1 MIIHYFTLLYVFAPS
16 IFSSSFFSFFECKDS
31 YFFSLVM
38 TRDSFKYTFLSVVA
52 LKYGLGSHRSG
63 FLPDLILG
71 NFDDTPTLQSIPPP
85 SCSTPS
91 YKRLFPLIHHIPNL
105 LYYLVPILLFF
116 SLRIVMLIPFFLPIF
131 LPLFIAPYK
140 NTW

>member
-71 NFDDTPTLQSIPPP
+71 NFDDTPTPQSI
-85 SCSTPS
+85 
-91 YKRLFPLIHHIPNL
+91 RLPRVQLLHTKDSFLSFIISPIFSIILFQSFFFFPTHCDVNT
-105 LYYLVPILLFF
+105 ILLTYFPPTF
-116 SLRIVMLIPFFLPIF
+116 YCSL
-131 LPLFIAPYK
+131 
-140 NTW
+140 